1 MTAEPSRPVPGESP
15 PRRRFRRWQIV
26 GALVIV
32 LLGWD
37 VGRDPSRQLSARAL
51 VTAIDGY
58 QATLS
63 RGLARI
69 GAQCRFAPTCSHY
82 GEEVIRRHGTLRGG
96 WLAVRRIA
104 RCGPWTPLG
113 TFDAPPP

>member
-1 MTAEPSRPVPGESP
+1 MRPS
-15 PRRRFRRWQIV
+15 RWQIV
-26 GALVIV
+26 GAVLIV

-37 VGRDPSRQLSARAL
+37 AARPPERQVSAKAL
-51 VTAIDGY
+51 VGAIHLY
-58 QATLS
+58 QRSIS
-63 RGLARI
+63 RGLSRV

-96 WLAVRRIA
+96 WLAARRIA

-113 TFDAPPP
+113 TFDLPP